1 MMQYCNIFLLFSPEP
16 IAGGVNKGDRNL
28 MMITLKKILFFR
40 QNLSPEVWQ
49 FIREKKFMGMVMPK
63 KFGGLGFR

>member
-1 MMQYCNIFLLFSPEP
+1 MTSSDLF
-16 IAGGVNKGDRNL
+16 IYY
-28 MMITLKKILFFR
+28 

>member
-1 MMQYCNIFLLFSPEP
+1 MLIYLFVLNTGSDNNNKNDKFWFIYLFL
-16 IAGGVNKGDRNL
+16 I
-28 MMITLKKILFFR
+28 IYY

>member
-1 MMQYCNIFLLFSPEP
+1 M
-16 IAGGVNKGDRNL
+16 
-28 MMITLKKILFFR
+28 KKKFFFFR